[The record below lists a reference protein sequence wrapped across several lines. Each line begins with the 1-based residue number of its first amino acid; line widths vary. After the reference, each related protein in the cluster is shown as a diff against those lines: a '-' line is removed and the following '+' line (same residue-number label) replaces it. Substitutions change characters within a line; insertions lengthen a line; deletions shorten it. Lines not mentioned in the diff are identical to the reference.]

1 MIAIDSLSKSR
12 GSLRVLHEVSLAG
25 AEGGVTALVGDFE
38 RDRKSVV

>member
-25 AEGGVTALVGDFE
+25 AEGGV
-38 RDRKSVV
+38 K